1 MAGPLD
7 GLRDHRVNWTT
18 KTPPSLVP
26 RDATEQRERAMTE
39 DREPAKVAFLII
51 SDDQARAV
59 PGIVMATRMKVNRG
73 VDVRVLFFGPA
84 VRLAASGH
92 IDTHLAALRDAGI
105 GATAC
110 RANVEQYDVIDEIS
124 VRPLELLAAGAEVE
138 AFAREGYT
146 VVSF

>member
-1 MAGPLD
+1 
-7 GLRDHRVNWTT
+7 
-18 KTPPSLVP
+18 
-26 RDATEQRERAMTE
+26 MTD

-51 SDDQARAV
+51 SDDQARAT

-84 VRLAASGH
+84 VRLAASGL
-92 IDTHLAALRDAGI
+92 IDAHLAALRDAGI
-105 GATAC
+105 ATKAC
-110 RANVEQYDVIDEIS
+110 RANVEQYDVTDEIS